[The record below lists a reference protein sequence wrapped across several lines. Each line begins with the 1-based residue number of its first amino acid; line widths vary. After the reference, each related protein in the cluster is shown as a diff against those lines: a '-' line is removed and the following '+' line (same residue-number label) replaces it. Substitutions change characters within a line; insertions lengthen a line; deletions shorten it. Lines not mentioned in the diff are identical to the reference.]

1 MNRSTPEQNASREH
15 EDDLRSEI
23 QATVTAYRARLTG
36 PMTADNMKAAE
47 ELEDQ
52 LYHAGKALRAL
63 GKV

>member
-1 MNRSTPEQNASREH
+1 MKKDASREH

-23 QATVTAYRARLTG
+23 QATVTAYRARLMG
-36 PMTADNMKAAE
+36 PMTAENMKAAE

>member
-1 MNRSTPEQNASREH
+1 MNKNASREH

-36 PMTADNMKAAE
+36 PMTADNMRAAE

-52 LYHAGKALRAL
+52 LYHVMEKL
-63 GKV
+63 